1 MKYMTGNIMNYIG
14 RPDAI
19 CITTNGFI
27 TSSGAGV
34 MGMGIAKSMSDKY
47 PELKSRLGTHLKS
60 QGNVVGGLM
69 AIGKTS
75 ILAMPVKPRSII
87 LENYADIVSH
97 AKDKYVIGSMVPGF
111 HCVADVSIIERSCK
125 ELVEYANA
133 REFKTVMLP
142 IPGCGAGEL
151 SYNFNGI
158 RAICESILDDRF
170 WMCSFKP
177 QDFGR

>member
-1 MKYMTGNIMNYIG
+1 MKYMTGNIMDYIG

-19 CITTNGFI
+19 CITTNGFV
-27 TSSGAGV
+27 TGSGAGV
-34 MGMGIAKSMSDKY
+34 MGMGIAKQMSDKY
-47 PELKSRLGTHLKS
+47 PGLKGKLGAHLKSR
-60 QGNVVGGLM
+60 GNTVGNLM
-69 AIGKTS
+69 TIGKTS
-75 ILAMPVKPRSII
+75 IIAMPVKPKSII

-97 AKDKYVIGSMVPGF
+97 AQSKYVVGSMVPGF
-111 HCVADVSIIERSCK
+111 HCIADPVIIERSCR
-125 ELVEYANA
+125 ELVDYANA
-133 REFKTVMLP
+133 QGFKTVMLP